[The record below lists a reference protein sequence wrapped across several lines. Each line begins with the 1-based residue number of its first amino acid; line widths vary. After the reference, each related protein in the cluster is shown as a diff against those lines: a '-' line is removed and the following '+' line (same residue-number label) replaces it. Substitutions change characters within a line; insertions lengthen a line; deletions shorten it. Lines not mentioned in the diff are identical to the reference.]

1 MDTKDGHVEP
11 KDNAEIPHNDHITPK
26 ENAEPLRQA
35 IKDSEPISQVPP
47 QNEEPIIISLK
58 RTAHPNIDIELNTRG
73 TQEEFSVESAL
84 DKLNQL
90 NELQKKFIKE
100 QIMDLQEKLDV
111 FQKSI
116 V

>member
-1 MDTKDGHVEP
+1 MAVE
-11 KDNAEIPHNDHITPK
+11 
-26 ENAEPLRQA
+26 
-35 IKDSEPISQVPP
+35 DSESISREPP

-58 RTAHPNIDIELNTRG
+58 RTAQPSIDIKLNTRG
-73 TQEEFSVESAL
+73 VQEHFSVESAM
-84 DKLNQL
+84 DRLNQL

-100 QIMDLQEKLDV
+100 QVQDLQEKLDI